1 MAGHTDNS
9 IAIDAPMDLV
19 WDMTNDVAS
28 WPDLFSEYASAE
40 ILEEDG
46 DRVVFRLS
54 MHPDADG
61 RVWSWVSERVT
72 DPDTRTVAAHRVEPG
87 PFEYM
92 EIRLAYEQ
100 ERWGGVRMR
109 WIQDFAMRPDA
120 PLDDT
125 AMTKRLDEGSKVQM
139 RHIKD
144 KVEAASRERNG
155 ALGAER

>member
-1 MAGHTDNS
+1 
-9 IAIDAPMDLV
+9 
-19 WDMTNDVAS
+19 
-28 WPDLFSEYASAE
+28 
-40 ILEEDG
+40 
-46 DRVVFRLS
+46 
-54 MHPDADG
+54 
-61 RVWSWVSERVT
+61 
-72 DPDTRTVAAHRVEPG
+72 
-87 PFEYM
+87 
-92 EIRLAYEQ
+92 
-100 ERWGGVRMR
+100 MR